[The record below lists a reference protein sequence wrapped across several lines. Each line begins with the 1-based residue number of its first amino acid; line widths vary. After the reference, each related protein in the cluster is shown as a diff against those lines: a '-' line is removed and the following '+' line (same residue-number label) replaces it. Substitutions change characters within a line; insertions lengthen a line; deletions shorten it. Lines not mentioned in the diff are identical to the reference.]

1 MNKILIYNSTKDIQV
16 GDHLCCLYKTEEDH
30 HAVILP
36 YIRQGLEK
44 REKVIYIVDTHT
56 ANTVLAYLRDDG
68 IDVDFYLEEGQLNL
82 LTANESYVQDGIFNP
97 DKMIDLLQAETD
109 KALAEGYAA
118 LRVTGEMTWA
128 LRDLPG
134 SERLIEYETKL
145 NFFFPNSK
153 ALAICQYDMNQFDPE
168 LLLNVLRTHPIAVI
182 GTEIYKNFYYIPPKE
197 LSKDTEPSITLQYW
211 IDNLIERKEIEMKYQ
226 QTYNQSEFYRDLLSH
241 DINNILQV
249 ILSTAERVEIEKN
262 LEVIESAVSS
272 IKKQIERGSSLIST
286 IHKISQLESSKV
298 TLESI
303 DAMELLNKAIKSII
317 GSFSSRKVKIEIEC
331 ILKNLYVQANS
342 ILLDVLENLL
352 HNAVKHN
359 QSSTAEVL
367 IRISRQV
374 KGEIN
379 YVKLE
384 FIDNGLGIPEEKK

>member
-1 MNKILIYNSTKDIQV
+1 
-16 GDHLCCLYKTEEDH
+16 
-30 HAVILP
+30 
-36 YIRQGLEK
+36 
-44 REKVIYIVDTHT
+44 
-56 ANTVLAYLRDDG
+56 
-68 IDVDFYLEEGQLNL
+68 
-82 LTANESYVQDGIFNP
+82 VQDGIFNP

-317 GSFSSRKVKIEIEC
+317 GSFRSRKVKIEIEC

-384 FIDNGLGIPEEKK
+384 FIDNGLGIPEEKKQLIFQKKYRSGELKAGMGLGLSLVKNAIDSYGGEISIEDRVQGDYSQGSNFIILIPESI